1 MGSGSP
7 RPGNRTALVIVGG
20 LLHRTR
26 TADRIGTPS
35 PIRGIEHHPNMNLEI
50 FLCCRSDVRT
60 MAICP
65 YCKRKIDKNSIE
77 VEEIVK
83 VKPFKMRNYMV
94 VCPHCDSILGF
105 GSNF

>member
-1 MGSGSP
+1 
-7 RPGNRTALVIVGG
+7 
-20 LLHRTR
+20 
-26 TADRIGTPS
+26 
-35 PIRGIEHHPNMNLEI
+35 
-50 FLCCRSDVRT
+50 